1 MRLGFLKPFKKKIS
15 AILVMTLLATS
26 VVPAAVG
33 ATDVSI
39 DLVNG
44 ESPSITDAVYGPNG
58 KSMSVTPIAQ
68 FAGTPLSWNVLNKL
82 NRGFFSRIIAA
93 IDTPITMLSADER
106 YLAMMFYPL
115 DDEQATGRKVLFVQD
130 RSTGQM
136 AEVRTPVNTGSIIH
150 FAMSSDARY
159 FAYTF
164 AEDPDSAKVKVY
176 RYDRVADTLVSVN
189 ETISA
194 NEFRLEEGDYVS
206 ISADGRYIAFDT
218 EAKVPG
224 DTNDNRDVYLY
235 DHLGSGSKLER
246 ITIPKKDTFNNDSW
260 GPSISADGSQIA
272 FVSKAKLTDLE
283 DYVGTNSVY
292 LYDRNAEEGKTLQH
306 ITQGSSPSLSGDGRY
321 VAFSTQLSDLAPGDT
336 NNQDDIYVYD
346 HIGKSFNRVSN
357 RADGSQHPGDSQFPS
372 ISRNGAYVAYEVR
385 TNESLGESDIYVAD
399 SKGLTSTKIEVPSS
413 AIPLSSTGKRPTV
426 GDTGST
432 VSFYSTYLEKIGTLE
447 IPLFDYFI
455 AAKGTMPVWPAG
467 SALEATNEGTDH
479 ITLSWPQASDPDGV
493 TGYAIYKNSTPIAY
507 VPASQARTI
516 TLTNQVR
523 EEGSDYYFQV
533 EAIDSRYHM
542 SMTGPMYTWSSD
554 GEGPSKFFTWIPEE
568 RGNGQ
573 GALVKG
579 SKINIYAGGTPRS
592 EAKLDVSYKEWE
604 GNAQK
609 PKTLT
614 LPLSESVGL
623 GGYYS
628 GSFTLSSEATELTA
642 MKLTLTGAGQVEEEV
657 ADNLPIPVGGGLQ
670 INFTGASQADL
681 VGAILSIDNPE
692 IGQETFT
699 VGDTGIETLSGV
711 WPSDEYRVAL
721 HTQDYQYEMGSLE
734 GVSVEPGRTTS
745 ITLPVS
751 MPAQFRVKVLNSEG
765 KPVPY
770 VPVTLRD
777 ENHELLDTRATRE
790 DGITDSR
797 EGLLRGQT
805 ITAELDLS
813 DLYYELPSGA
823 NLSMKLDG
831 GDNVL
836 TVNVISPDR
845 GSLDLTVKSPDN
857 KPVFNAYVT
866 ATQIYKG
873 KPVVAKARTSL
884 DGRVRFE
891 LFAGEV
897 VLEAAEYS
905 YEYSSGPITAQVP
918 AEITTRLDIPV
929 KQPEKG
935 VINLR
940 VFKKALDTEWQGP
953 LDMQNENLSAYI
965 KSNYGWIHTYY
976 SNAVTL
982 GGTSGTPVNVC
993 VSGVIYA
1000 FVSVCKN
1007 VIMDENSNATAEI
1020 RLEEKGA
1027 RVQGKVQLDRNIY
1040 YSAVLYELKANGN
1053 KETVANVWDDNF
1065 RTTPF
1070 NVNVPKAG
1078 SYRIE
1083 IYKTIR
1089 EQGYKYRYEYANRD
1103 FVIEENQILNLNP
1116 IEFSSSSYFI
1126 NKAGNH
1132 FSAQPSRAI
1141 PGSTITLR
1149 AAYRNNNEQM
1159 APDAKLQ
1166 LEIPEGM
1173 TLVSD
1178 SVSGG
1183 VGEDPVTVDGRTINV
1198 KLGNLAKNDNGTVI
1212 YKLAVSPSF
1221 DKSSV
1226 SVSAR
1231 MKTTLGANSVDEIIG
1246 TVQMDTPKVTL
1257 DAPERVSDANLQT
1270 VLSGY
1275 APAGSTISIYDT
1287 DVKVGG
1293 AVTNAAGVWKTAA
1306 TLADLGNPS
1315 MHALWATTTVNNVDL
1330 ASEKAY
1336 VQVDIGGTQ
1345 LRKMVFAQMPDRKWQ
1360 TVEVGKKAPNFSYT
1374 VVPGHPFQFDFEF
1387 TNPDQVENVRVYMDG
1402 QEGEP
1407 IIALREGSLFRAIVP
1422 TTHDALGGIY
1432 VDYDVKKTQRTY
1444 DGSTPNMEQIRAAF
1458 PPKMRDFEVVSTTP
1472 FEKING
1478 IYMGTVDLKFPQ
1490 LNNKKM
1496 SIKLTLNPESTY
1508 KPSEEE
1514 KALAARSGVP
1524 AIQKSVDVTET
1535 DTSFTIAMSGYMQ
1548 GDLLGNEL
1556 QPLAGSRAMASTK
1569 SGDWGHTAEYFMEIK
1584 GDVDGVK
1591 DHVSGIKE
1599 QYEGYKGYSEKINKI
1614 MYNVETSGMDCIEE
1628 MPTTARLAGKALAAV
1643 VIGEVA
1649 KTALGAWTG
1658 AMALTGPGAV
1668 AAGVA
1673 TSVAGDKIDNY
1684 VDEQIDAV
1692 GSGYNQCDDNPDKK
1706 KRKGRLIANP
1716 QWIYD
1721 PSGYVYEAV
1730 KSNPLQGVKA
1740 TVQYLDTNSGKWEFW
1755 KAEEYDQINPQF
1767 TDEAGRYGW
1776 DVPPG
1781 KWRVVWSK
1789 DDDEDED
1796 GDGVKE
1802 PYERLTSAELDVPPP
1817 HTEVNAG
1824 LVSRAAPKVT
1834 TVTGV
1839 TYDGGSY
1846 VDLTFSKYLE
1856 VTDLTGTAVEIKQGD
1871 TVVEGAAKFIQI
1883 EKSASEAGVMLSRTV
1898 RFTPKSRF
1906 VEGETYTVKLSKS
1919 YYTSYAGTAILQGD
1933 TDPRTFTVL
1942 KLDTTG
1948 PAVET
1953 AKVESGGRIIRLTFN
1968 EPIQMTA
1975 DAIKFQVN
1983 GMVADTVSSAV
1994 AVMKRDETE
2003 TRELLLTISE
2013 PIIAQSGLTLLDGA
2027 VKDRKGNNSTAGN
2040 VSLASDVNSDLSSLT
2055 VGGGTLSP
2063 VFDAVKV
2070 DYTVQLPSG
2079 TKEIT
2084 VTATAAN
2091 SKSTL
2096 KIGTDAVLS
2105 GIPKTLTIP
2114 ADNIIPVTVS
2124 LDGGMLVKTY
2134 KVKVSYSSDSSDP
2147 GSSGGSPPATK
2158 DPLNLGE
2165 TAEMVKKTASNGGTA
2180 LVVDIR
2186 KDAVTEALKD
2196 GKKSKEFYVEI
2207 KDPLDE
2213 LILQL
2218 PIEALRELNAAQ
2230 AQLVVKTKLVHVKLN
2245 AASVQTSGLADGS
2258 KIRLV
2263 IGKAEEQLEKAAAE
2277 AARRQSDTLKTLTS
2291 AVFLHVEAV
2300 KGDQVTPI
2308 SLSENIMLQGEY
2320 PELNGKST
2328 EVYRYN
2334 SDSKSWIYV
2343 ASKKNAD
2350 GKGLLFDINAPGPYA
2365 VMSFT
2370 NQFGDTAGHWAQQ
2383 DIDWMARRLLVNGVS
2398 PTTFRPQGS
2407 VTRAEFAAMLVRALG
2422 IQVSANSQDDSFTD
2436 VKKDAWYHEA
2446 VLTAASKGL
2455 VNGLEAGRF
2464 APDETISR
2472 EHMAVMIS
2480 RAFAFMGLDSSSS
2493 VDKISIDDFADSD
2506 RIQSWARADVELA
2519 LKEGLIQGMSDEVFE
2534 PGGVT
2539 TRAQAVIVI
2548 RRLLKKQE

>member
-1 MRLGFLKPFKKKIS
+1 MRLGFLTSLKKKLS

-33 ATDVSI
+33 ATDSDI
-39 DLVNG
+39 SP
-44 ESPSITDAVYGPNG
+44 SPSITEAVYGPVGKNG
-58 KSMSVTPIAQ
+58 IVTPIPQ

-82 NRGFFSRIIAA
+82 NHGFFARIIAA

-106 YLAMMFYPL
+106 YLAMMSYPL
-115 DDEQATGRKVLFVQD
+115 DNEQAAGRKVLFMQD
-130 RSTGQM
+130 RSTGQIDQ
-136 AEVRTPVNTGSIIH
+136 VPTPPDNDTGSVIH
-150 FAMSSDARY
+150 FAMSPDARY
-159 FAYTF
+159 FAYTYGKDYI
-164 AEDPDSAKVKVY
+164 AEAKVY
-176 RYDRVADTLVSVN
+176 RYDRLSNTLELVN
-189 ETISA
+189 GITSK
-194 NEFRLEEGDYVS
+194 NNPLWEEGDYVS

-218 EAKVPG
+218 KARDLVPG
-224 DTNDNRDVYLY
+224 DTNDSRDVYLY

-292 LYDRNAEEGKTLQH
+292 LYDRNAEEGKKLQH

-336 NNQDDIYVYD
+336 NNKDDIYVYD

-357 RADGSQHPGDSQFPS
+357 RADGSQHPGDSWYPS

-385 TNESLGESDIYVAD
+385 TSESLGESDIYVAD

-455 AAKGTMPVWPAG
+455 AANGTVPIWPLG

-493 TGYAIYKNSTPIAY
+493 TGYAIYKNSRPIAY

-542 SMTGPMYTWSSD
+542 SMTGPMYTWASD
-554 GEGPSKFFTWIPEE
+554 GEGGPSKFFTWIPEE

-579 SKINIYAGGTPRS
+579 SKITIYAGGTPRS
-592 EAKLDVSYKEWE
+592 EAKVDVSYKVWE
-604 GNAQK
+604 GNVQK

-614 LPLSESVGL
+614 LPLSESLGL
-623 GGYYS
+623 GGHYS
-628 GSFTLSSEATELTA
+628 GSFTLPLEATELTA

-670 INFTGASQADL
+670 INFTGASPSELA
-681 VGAILSIDNPE
+681 GAILSLYNPDTGE
-692 IGQETFT
+692 ETFT
-699 VGDTGIETLSGV
+699 LGDTGIETLSGV
-711 WPSDEYRVAL
+711 WPSDEYRITL
-721 HTQDYQYEMGSLE
+721 RTQDYQYDMGSLA
-734 GVSVEPGRTTS
+734 GVRVEPGRTSS

-765 KPVPY
+765 KPVSD

-790 DGITDSR
+790 DGMTDSR
-797 EGLLRGQT
+797 EGLLRGET

-813 DLYYELPSGA
+813 DLYYELPSGS

-836 TVNVISPDR
+836 TVNVVSPDR
-845 GSLDLTVKSPDN
+845 GNLDLTVKSPDN

-905 YEYSSGPITAQVP
+905 YGYSSGPVTAQVP
-918 AEITTRLDIPV
+918 AKITTKMDIPV

-953 LDMQNENLSAYI
+953 LDMQNENLSSYI

-982 GGTSGTPVNVC
+982 GGTPGTPVNVC

-1027 RVQGKVQLDRNIY
+1027 RVQGKVQLGRNIY
-1040 YSAVLYELKANGN
+1040 YSATLYELKANGN
-1053 KETVANVWDDNF
+1053 KESVANAWDDNF

-1078 SYRIE
+1078 SYRME

-1089 EQGYKYRYEYANRD
+1089 EQGYKYRYEYAARN
-1103 FVIEENQILNLNP
+1103 FVVAENQILNLDP

-1159 APDAKLQ
+1159 AADAKLQ

-1178 SVSGG
+1178 SNGNIAVTGG
-1183 VGEDPVTVDGRTINV
+1183 IEEDPVTVDGRTINV
-1198 KLGNLAKNDNGTVI
+1198 KLGNLAKNDNGTVT

-1231 MKTTLGANSVDEIIG
+1231 MKTTLGAESVDEIIG
-1246 TVQMDTPKVTL
+1246 TLQMDTPKVTL
-1257 DAPERVSDANLQT
+1257 YAPERVSDANLQT

-1293 AVTNAAGVWKTAA
+1293 ALANAAGVWKAVV

-1315 MHALWATTTVNNVDL
+1315 MHALWAATTVNNVEL
-1330 ASEKAY
+1330 QSEKEY
-1336 VQVDIGGTQ
+1336 VQVNIGGPQ
-1345 LRKMVFAQMPDRKWQ
+1345 LRKMAFAQMPDRKWV
-1360 TVEVGKKAPNFSYT
+1360 TVEAGKETPNFSYT

-1387 TNPDQVENVRVYMDG
+1387 TNPDLVENVRVYMDG

-1444 DGSTPNMEQIRAAF
+1444 DGSVPNMEQIRAAF
-1458 PPKMRDFEVVSTTP
+1458 PPKMRDFEVISTTP

-1478 IYMGTVDLKFPQ
+1478 IYAGTVELKFPQ

-1496 SIKLTLNPESTY
+1496 SIKLTLNPDSAY

-1524 AIQKSVDVTET
+1524 AVQKSVDVTET
-1535 DTSFTIAMSGYMQ
+1535 DTSFTIAMSGYMPR
-1548 GDLLGNEL
+1548 DLLGNEL
-1556 QPLAGSRAMASTK
+1556 LPLAGSRALASAK
-1569 SGDWGHTAEYFMEIK
+1569 PGDWGHTAEYFMEIK

-1706 KRKGRLIANP
+1706 KRKGRQVANP

-1730 KSNPLQGVKA
+1730 KNNPLAGVTA
-1740 TVQYLDTNSGKWEFW
+1740 TVQYLDTNSGEWKVW
-1755 KAEEYDQINPQF
+1755 KAEDYDQINPQL
-1767 TDEAGRYGW
+1767 TDEAGKYGW

-1781 KWRVVWSK
+1781 KWKVVWSK
-1789 DDDEDED
+1789 GIGIEE
-1796 GDGVKE
+1796 E
-1802 PYERLTSAELDVPPP
+1802 RYETLTSDELDVPPP

-1824 LVSRAAPKVT
+1824 LVSRASPKVT

-1839 TYDGGSY
+1839 TYDRGSY
-1846 VDLTFSKYLE
+1846 VDLTFSKYLK
-1856 VTDLTGTAVEIKQGD
+1856 VTDLTGTAVEVKQGN
-1871 TVVEGAAKFIQI
+1871 TVVEGEAKFTQI
-1883 EKSASEAGVMLSRTV
+1883 EESASEAGVMLSRTV
-1898 RFTPKSRF
+1898 RFTPKNRF
-1906 VEGETYTVKLSKS
+1906 VEGGTYKVKLSKS
-1919 YYTSYAGTAILQGD
+1919 YFTSYANTAILQGE
-1933 TDPRTFTVL
+1933 TDPRTFTVV

-1948 PAVET
+1948 PVVEK
-1953 AKVESGGRIIRLTFN
+1953 ARVESGGRIIRLTFN

-1983 GMVADTVSSAV
+1983 GMAADTVSSAV

-2013 PIIAQSGLTLLDGA
+2013 PIIAQSSLTLLDGA

-2040 VSLASDVNSDLSSLT
+2040 VSLASDVNADLSSLT
-2055 VGGGTLSP
+2055 VGSGTLSP
-2063 VFDAVKV
+2063 VFDPAKV
-2070 DYTVQLPSG
+2070 DYTVQLPMG

-2084 VTATAAN
+2084 MTATAAHSN
-2091 SKSTL
+2091 ATL
-2096 KIGTDAVLS
+2096 KISTDAVLS
-2105 GIPKTLTIP
+2105 GIPRTLTIP
-2114 ADNIIPVTVS
+2114 EDNIIPITVS
-2124 LDGGMLVKTY
+2124 LDGGKLVKTY
-2134 KVKVSYSSDSSDP
+2134 RVNVSYSSDSSD
-2147 GSSGGSPPATK
+2147 GSGGSIPATK

-2165 TAEMVKKTASNGGTA
+2165 TASMEKKTASNGGTA

-2186 KDAVTEALKD
+2186 QDAVTEALKD
-2196 GKKSKEFYVEI
+2196 GKKSKELYVEV
-2207 KDPLDE
+2207 KEPLDE

-2218 PIEALRELNAAQ
+2218 PVEALRELNAAQ
-2230 AQLVVKTKLVHVKLN
+2230 AELIVKTKLMYVKLN
-2245 AASVQTSGLADGS
+2245 AASVQTSGLAEGS

-2263 IGKAEEQLEKAAAE
+2263 IGKVEEQLEKSATE
-2277 AARRQSDTLKTLTS
+2277 SARRQSDALKILTS
-2291 AVFLHVEAV
+2291 AVIMHVEAV

-2320 PELNGKST
+2320 PDLNGKSA
-2328 EVYRYN
+2328 EVYRY
-2334 SDSKSWIYV
+2334 DAYSKYWVYV
-2343 ASKKNAD
+2343 PSKKNSD
-2350 GKGLLFDINAPGPYA
+2350 GKGLQFDITNPGPYA
-2365 VMSFT
+2365 VMRFI
-2370 NQFGDTAGHWAQQ
+2370 NPFGDTIGHWAQE

-2398 PTTFRPQGS
+2398 PTAFKPEGS

-2422 IQVSANSQDDSFTD
+2422 IRVNGNSQDEQFTD
-2436 VKKDAWYHEA
+2436 VNKDAWYREA
-2446 VLTAASKGL
+2446 VLAAASKGL

-2464 APDETISR
+2464 APDETITR
-2472 EHMAVMIS
+2472 EQMAVMIS
-2480 RAFAFMGLDSSSS
+2480 RAFAFTGLDRSSS
-2493 VDKISIDDFADSD
+2493 VDKISIDNFADSD
-2506 RIQSWARADVELA
+2506 RIQSWAIADVELA
-2519 LKEGLIQGMSDEVFE
+2519 LKEGLIRGMSDEAFE
-2534 PGGVT
+2534 PEGIT

>member
-1 MRLGFLKPFKKKIS
+1 MRLGFLKSLRKKLS
-15 AILVMTLLATS
+15 VILVMTLLATS
-26 VVPAAVG
+26 VVPVAVG
-33 ATDVSI
+33 ATDSDI
-39 DLVNG
+39 SP
-44 ESPSITDAVYGPNG
+44 SPSITEAVYGPVG
-58 KSMSVTPIAQ
+58 KNVAVTPIPE
-68 FAGTPLSWNVLNKL
+68 FTGTPLSWNLLNKL
-82 NRGFFSRIIAA
+82 NHGFFSMIYATY
-93 IDTPITMLSADER
+93 DTPITMLSADEK
-106 YLAMMFYPL
+106 YLAMMTYAL
-115 DDEQATGRKVLFVQD
+115 DDEQANGRKIVALQD
-130 RSTGQM
+130 RSTGIIQQI
-136 AEVRTPVNTGSIIH
+136 RTPDITGSVIH

-159 FAYTF
+159 FAYTYS
-164 AEDPDSAKVKVY
+164 EDIASAKVKVY
-176 RYDRVADTLVSVN
+176 RYDRVADTLELVN
-189 ETISA
+189 GTISA
-194 NEFRLEEGDYVS
+194 NEFRSEDGDYVS
-206 ISADGRYIAFDT
+206 ISDDGRYIAFDT
-218 EAKVPG
+218 EDKGVDPG
-224 DTNDNRDVYLY
+224 DTNESRDVYLY
-235 DHLGSGSKLER
+235 DHLGAGTKLNR
-246 ITIPKKDTFNNDSW
+246 ITIPKKETFNNDSW
-260 GPSISADGSQIA
+260 RPSISADGNLIA

-292 LYDRNAEEGKTLQH
+292 LYDRNAEAGKSLQH
-306 ITQGSSPSLSGDGRY
+306 ITEGNSPSISGDGRY
-321 VAFSTQLSDLAPGDT
+321 VAFATLLSDLAPGDG
-336 NNQDDIYVYD
+336 NNKADVYVYD
-346 HIGKSFNRVSN
+346 HIDKIFNRVSN
-357 RADGSQHPGDSQFPS
+357 RADGSQHSGDSQFPS

-385 TNESLGESDIYVAD
+385 TNESQDESDIYVTD
-399 SKGLTSTKIEVPSS
+399 SKGFVSTKIEVPGST
-413 AIPLSSTGKRPTV
+413 IPLSSVSKRPVV
-426 GDTGST
+426 GDTGKT
-432 VSFYSTYLEKIGTLE
+432 VSFFSTYVEKFGTIE
-447 IPLFDYFI
+447 IKLYDYFI
-455 AAKGTMPVWPAG
+455 AANGTVPVWPAG
-467 SALEATNEGTDH
+467 SALEATNEGADH
-479 ITLSWPQASDPDGV
+479 ITLSWPQAIDPDGV
-493 TGYAIYKNSTPIAY
+493 TGYTIYKNSTPIAY

-523 EEGSDYYFQV
+523 EEGADYLFQV

-542 SMTGPMYTWSSD
+542 SMNGPAYNWAGD
-554 GEGPSKFFTWIPEE
+554 GEGNPSKFFTWLGE
-568 RGNGQ
+568 RSNGQ
-573 GALVKG
+573 GALKKG
-579 SKINIYAGGTPRS
+579 SKITIDAGGTPGS
-592 EAKLDVSYKEWE
+592 EAKVEVSFKEWE
-604 GNAQK
+604 GNVQK

-614 LPLSESVGL
+614 VPLSESLGL

-642 MKLTLTGAGQVEEEV
+642 MKLTLIGAGKVEEES
-657 ADNLPIPVGGGLQ
+657 AGNLPIQVGGGLQ
-670 INFTGASQADL
+670 ITFTGASPSEL
-681 VGAILSIDNPE
+681 TGAILSLYNPDTGE
-692 IGQETFT
+692 EAFT
-699 VGDTGIETLSGV
+699 LGDTGIETLSGI
-711 WPSDEYRVAL
+711 WPSDEYQVTLR
-721 HTQDYQYEMGSLE
+721 TRDYQQEMGSLN
-734 GVSVEPGRTTS
+734 GVRVEPGRTSS

-770 VPVTLRD
+770 VPVTLWD
-777 ENHELLDTRATRE
+777 ENHELLDTRTTRE
-790 DGITDSR
+790 DGMTDSR

-813 DLYYELPSGA
+813 DMYYELPSGS

-836 TVNVISPDR
+836 TVNVVSPDR
-845 GSLDLTVKSPDN
+845 GNLDLTVKSPDN

-905 YEYSSGPITAQVP
+905 YGYSSGPVTAQVP
-918 AEITTRLDIPV
+918 AEITTKMDIPV

-953 LDMQNENLSAYI
+953 LDMQNENLSSYI

-982 GGTSGTPVNVC
+982 GGTPGTPVNVC

-1040 YSAVLYELKANGN
+1040 YSATLYELKANGN
-1053 KETVANVWDDNF
+1053 KVSVANAWDDNF
-1065 RTTPF
+1065 HTTPF

-1089 EQGYKYRYEYANRD
+1089 EQGYKYRYEYANKD
-1103 FVIEENQILNLNP
+1103 FVIEENQILNLDP
-1116 IEFSSSSYFI
+1116 IEFSASSYFL

-1132 FSAQPSRAI
+1132 FTAQPSRAV

-1149 AAYRNNNEQM
+1149 AAYRNNNEEM
-1159 APDAKLQ
+1159 APDAKLK

-1178 SVSGG
+1178 SNGNKAVTGG
-1183 VGEDPVTVDGRTINV
+1183 NGGPITVDGGTITV
-1198 KLGNLAKNDNGTVI
+1198 PLGNLDKNDNGTVI

-1231 MKTTLGANSVDEIIG
+1231 MTTKLGAIVVDEIIG

-1257 DAPERVSDANLQT
+1257 AAPERVSDANMQT

-1293 AVTNAAGVWKTAA
+1293 ALTNAAGVWKTVA

-1330 ASEKAY
+1330 QSEKEY
-1336 VQVDIGGTQ
+1336 VQVDIGGPQ
-1345 LRKMVFAQMPDRKWQ
+1345 LRKMAFAQMPDRKWV
-1360 TVEVGKKAPNFSYT
+1360 TVEAGKEAPNFSYT
-1374 VVPGHPFQFDFEF
+1374 VVPGYPFQFDFEF
-1387 TNPDQVENVRVYMDG
+1387 TNPDLVENVRVYMDG

-1432 VDYDVKKTQRTY
+1432 VDYDVIKTERTY
-1444 DGSTPNMEQIRAAF
+1444 DGSMPNMEQIRAAF

-1478 IYMGTVDLKFPQ
+1478 IYAGTVELKFPQ

-1508 KPSEEE
+1508 KPTEEE

-1524 AIQKSVDVTET
+1524 AVQKSVDVSET
-1535 DTSFTIAMSGYMQ
+1535 DTSFTIAMSGYMPR
-1548 GDLLGNEL
+1548 DLLGNQL
-1556 QPLAGSRAMASTK
+1556 QPVAGSLAMAAAK

-1614 MYNVETSGMDCIEE
+1614 MYNVEASGMDCIEE
-1628 MPTTARLAGKALAAV
+1628 MPTTAKLAGKALAAV
-1643 VIGEVA
+1643 VLGEVA

-1730 KSNPLQGVKA
+1730 KSNPLQGVTA
-1740 TVQYLDTNSGKWEFW
+1740 TVQYLDTNSGKWEVW
-1755 KAEEYDQINPQF
+1755 KAEEYDQINPQL
-1767 TDEAGRYGW
+1767 TDEAGKYGW

-1789 DDDEDED
+1789 NDDED
-1796 GDGVKE
+1796 GDGKPD
-1802 PYERLTSAELDVPPP
+1802 PYVRLTSAELDVPPP

-1824 LVSRAAPKVT
+1824 LVSLKSPKVT

-1846 VDLTFSKYLE
+1846 VDLTFSKYLK
-1856 VTDLTGTAVEIKQGD
+1856 VTDLTQGAVVVTD
-1871 TVVEGAAKFIQI
+1871 ADDAVVEGSAQFTQI
-1883 EKSASEAGVMLSRTV
+1883 EESASEAGVKLSRTV
-1898 RFTPKSRF
+1898 RFTPKKRF
-1906 VEGETYTVKLSKS
+1906 VEGGTYKVKLSKS
-1919 YYTSYAGTAILQGD
+1919 YYTSYANTAIVD
-1933 TDPRTFTVL
+1933 TTVPNFTVV

-1948 PAVET
+1948 PVVET

-1983 GMVADTVSSAV
+1983 GMAADTVSSAV

-2040 VSLASDVNSDLSSLT
+2040 VSLASDVNADLSSLT
-2055 VGGGTLSP
+2055 VGSGTLSP
-2063 VFDAVKV
+2063 VFDSAKV
-2070 DYTVQLPSG
+2070 DYSLQLPTG
-2079 TKEIT
+2079 TKELT
-2084 VTATAAN
+2084 VTATAAHSN
-2091 SKSTL
+2091 ATL
-2096 KIGTDAVLS
+2096 KISTDAVLN
-2105 GIPKTLTIP
+2105 GIPRTLTIP
-2114 ADNIIPVTVS
+2114 EDNIIPITVS
-2124 LDGGMLVKTY
+2124 LDGGKLVKTY
-2134 KVKVSYSSDSSDP
+2134 RVNVSYSSDSPD
-2147 GSSGGSPPATK
+2147 SSGGSIPATK

-2165 TAEMVKKTASNGGTA
+2165 TARIEKKTATNGGTA

-2186 KDAVTEALKD
+2186 QDAVTEALKD
-2196 GKKSKEFYVEI
+2196 GKKSKQLYVEV
-2207 KDPLDE
+2207 KELLDE

-2218 PIEALRELNAAQ
+2218 PVGAMRELNAAQ
-2230 AQLVVKTKLVHVKLN
+2230 AELIVKTKLMHVKLN
-2245 AASVQTSGLADGS
+2245 AGSVQTSGLAEGS

-2277 AARRQSDTLKTLTS
+2277 AARRQSDALKMLTS

-2308 SLSENIMLQGEY
+2308 SLSEKNMLQGEY
-2320 PELNGKST
+2320 PELYGKSA
-2328 EVYRYN
+2328 EVYRYDA
-2334 SDSKSWIYV
+2334 DSKSWIYV
-2343 ASKKNAD
+2343 PSKKNAD
-2350 GKGLLFDINAPGPYA
+2350 GKGLLFDINAPGPYV

-2383 DIDWMARRLLVNGVS
+2383 DVDWMARRLLVNGVS
-2398 PTTFRPQGS
+2398 PTEFRPEGS

-2422 IQVSANSQDDSFTD
+2422 IRVNGNSQDEQFTD
-2436 VKKDAWYHEA
+2436 VNKDAWYREA
-2446 VLTAASKGL
+2446 VLAAASKGL

-2464 APDETISR
+2464 VPDETITR
-2472 EHMAVMIS
+2472 EQMAVMIS
-2480 RAFAFMGLDSSSS
+2480 RAFVFTGLDRSSS

-2519 LKEGLIQGMSDEVFE
+2519 LKEGLIRGMSDEAFE
-2534 PGGVT
+2534 PEGIT

>member
-1 MRLGFLKPFKKKIS
+1 MREKLS
-15 AILVMTLLATS
+15 VILVVTLLATS
-26 VVPAAVG
+26 VVPVAVG
-33 ATDVSI
+33 ATDS
-39 DLVNG
+39 G
-44 ESPSITDAVYGPNG
+44 SSPSPSITEAVYGPGG
-58 KSMSVTPIAQ
+58 KNAAVTSIPE
-68 FAGTPLSWNVLNKL
+68 FTGTPLSWNLLNKL
-82 NRGFFSRIIAA
+82 NHGFFSMIYATY
-93 IDTPITMLSADER
+93 DTPITMLSADEK
-106 YLAMMFYPL
+106 YLAMMTYPL
-115 DDEQATGRKVLFVQD
+115 DDEQASRRKVVALQD
-130 RSTGQM
+130 RSTGIIQII
-136 AEVRTPVNTGSIIH
+136 RTPDITGTVIH

-159 FAYTF
+159 FAYTY
-164 AEDPDSAKVKVY
+164 AEDISSAKVKVY
-176 RYDRVADTLVSVN
+176 RYDRVADTLELVN
-189 ETISA
+189 GTISA
-194 NEFRLEEGDYVS
+194 NENRLEDRDYVS
-206 ISADGRYIAFDT
+206 ISADGQYIAFDT
-218 EAKVPG
+218 EAKGLVPG

-235 DHLGSGSKLER
+235 NHSGLGSKLER
-246 ITIPKKDTFNNDSW
+246 ISIPKEDTYNNDSW
-260 GPSISADGSQIA
+260 GPSISVDGKQIA

-283 DYVGTNSVY
+283 DHVGTNSVY
-292 LYDRNAEEGKTLQH
+292 IYDRNAEAGKTLQR
-306 ITQGSSPSLSGDGRY
+306 ISEGNSPSISGDGRY
-321 VAFSTQLSDLAPGDT
+321 VAFATLSSNLAPGD
-336 NNQDDIYVYD
+336 NNNKADIYVYD
-346 HIGKSFNRVSN
+346 HIEESFSRVSN

-372 ISRNGAYVAYEVR
+372 ISRNGGYVAYEVK
-385 TNESLGESDIYVAD
+385 TNESQDDSDIYVAD
-399 SKGLTSTKIEVPSS
+399 NKGYASTKMEVPGSTF
-413 AIPLSSTGKRPTV
+413 PLSTASKRPTV
-426 GDTGST
+426 GDTGKT
-432 VSFYSTYLEKIGTLE
+432 VSFFSTYLEKIGTVE
-447 IPLFDYFI
+447 IKLYDYFI
-455 AAKGTMPVWPAG
+455 AANGTVPVWPSG
-467 SALEATNEGTDH
+467 STLVATNEGADH

-493 TGYAIYKNSTPIAY
+493 TGYAIYKNSKPIAY

-523 EEGSDYYFQV
+523 EDGDDYLFQV

-542 SMTGPMYTWSSD
+542 SMNGPTYNWAGD
-554 GEGPSKFFTWIPEE
+554 GNPGKFFTWLGE

-579 SKINIYAGGTPRS
+579 SKITIYAGGTPGS
-592 EAKLDVSYKEWE
+592 EAKVDVSFKEWE
-604 GNAQK
+604 GNVQK
-609 PKTLT
+609 SKTIT
-614 LPLSESVGL
+614 IPLSESLGL

-628 GSFTLSSEATELTA
+628 GFFTLSSEATELTA
-642 MKLTLTGAGQVEEEV
+642 MRLTLTRAGNVEEEA

-670 INFTGASQADL
+670 INFTGVSQADL
-681 VGAILSIDNPE
+681 AGAILSIDNPE
-692 IGQETFT
+692 TGQETFT
-699 VGDTGIETLSGV
+699 IGDTGIETLSGV
-711 WPSDEYRVAL
+711 WPSDEYRVVL
-721 HTQDYQYEMGSLE
+721 RTQDYLYEMGSLDH
-734 GVSVEPGRTTS
+734 VRVEPGRTTS

-751 MPAQFRVKVLNSEG
+751 MPAQFRVKVLNFEG

-770 VPVTLRD
+770 VPVTLWD
-777 ENHELLDTRATRE
+777 EKHELLDTRATRE
-790 DGITDSR
+790 DGMTDWR
-797 EGLLRGQT
+797 EGLLQGQT

-813 DLYYELPSGA
+813 DLYYELPAGS

-836 TVNVISPDR
+836 TVNVVSLDR

-884 DGRVRFE
+884 DGRVQFE

-905 YEYSSGPITAQVP
+905 YGYSSGLITAQVP
-918 AEITTRLDIPV
+918 AELTTKMDIPV

-935 VINLR
+935 VINLK

-953 LDMQNENLSAYI
+953 LDMQNENLSSTI
-965 KSNYGWIHTYY
+965 KTNYGWIHTYY

-982 GGTSGTPVNVC
+982 GGTPGTPVNVC

-1040 YSAVLYELKANGN
+1040 YSATLYELKANGN
-1053 KETVANVWDDNF
+1053 KVTVANVWDDNF

-1078 SYRIE
+1078 SYRME
-1083 IYKTIR
+1083 IYKSIR
-1089 EQGYKYRYEYANRD
+1089 EQGYKYRYEYATRD
-1103 FVIEENQILNLNP
+1103 FVVAENQILNLDS
-1116 IEFSSSSYFI
+1116 ISFSTSSYFL

-1149 AAYRNNNEQM
+1149 AAYRNNNEQK
-1159 APDAKLQ
+1159 AIKAALE

-1178 SVSGG
+1178 SNGNKAVTGG
-1183 VGEDPVTVDGRTINV
+1183 NGNPITVDERTISV
-1198 KLGNLAKNDNGTVI
+1198 QLGDLAKNDNGMVT

-1231 MKTTLGANSVDEIIG
+1231 MKTMLGTESVDEIIG
-1246 TVQMDTPKVTL
+1246 AVQMDTPKVTL
-1257 DAPERVSDANLQT
+1257 DAPKRVSDANMQT

-1293 AVTNAAGVWKTAA
+1293 AVTNAAGIWKTMA

-1330 ASEKAY
+1330 QSEKEY
-1336 VQVDIGGTQ
+1336 VQMDNGGPQ
-1345 LRKMVFAQMPDRKWQ
+1345 LLKMAFAQMPDRKWV
-1360 TVEVGKKAPNFSYT
+1360 TVEAGKEAPNFSYT

-1387 TNPDQVENVRVYMDG
+1387 TNPDLVENVRIYMDG

-1407 IIALREGSLFRAIVP
+1407 IFALREGSLFRAIVP

-1444 DGSTPNMEQIRAAF
+1444 DGALPNMEQIRTAF

-1478 IYMGTVDLKFPQ
+1478 VYAGTVELSFPQ

-1496 SIKLTLNPESTY
+1496 SIKLTLDPNSTY

-1514 KALAARSGVP
+1514 KALAVRSGVP
-1524 AIQKSVDVTET
+1524 AIQKNVEVTET
-1535 DTSFTIAMSGYMQ
+1535 DTSFTIAMSGYMP
-1548 GDLLGNEL
+1548 GDLVGNEL
-1556 QPLAGSRAMASTK
+1556 QPLAGSSAMAATK

-1591 DHVSGIKE
+1591 EHVSGIKE
-1599 QYEGYKGYSEKINKI
+1599 QYEGYKGYAEKINKI
-1614 MYNVETSGMDCIEE
+1614 MYNVESSGMDCIEE
-1628 MPTTARLAGKALAAV
+1628 MPTTAKLAGKALAAV

-1668 AAGVA
+1668 VAGAA

-1730 KSNPLQGVKA
+1730 KSNPLAGVTA
-1740 TVQYLDTNSGKWEFW
+1740 TVQYLDTNSGEWKVW
-1755 KAEEYDQINPQF
+1755 KAEEYDQINPQL
-1767 TDEAGRYGW
+1767 TDEAGKYGW

-1781 KWRVVWSK
+1781 KWRVRWSK
-1789 DDDEDED
+1789 NEDED
-1796 GDGVKE
+1796 GDGDRD
-1802 PYERLTSAELDVPPP
+1802 PYEPLTSAELDVPPP

-1824 LVSRAAPKVT
+1824 LVSRVSPKVT

-1839 TYDGGSY
+1839 TYNGGSY
-1846 VDLTFSKYLE
+1846 VDLTFSKYLK
-1856 VTDLTGTAVEIKQGD
+1856 VTDLTGTAVKITDVSDAE
-1871 TVVEGAAKFIQI
+1871 VEGAAQFIQI
-1883 EKSASEAGVMLSRTV
+1883 EESASEAGVMLSRTV
-1898 RFTPKSRF
+1898 RFTPKNRF
-1906 VEGETYTVKLSKS
+1906 VEGGTYKVKLSKS
-1919 YYTSYAGTAILQGD
+1919 YYTSYANTGILQGD
-1933 TDPRTFTVL
+1933 TDPRSFTVV

-1948 PAVET
+1948 PIVER

-1975 DAIKFQVN
+1975 DPAKFQVN
-1983 GMVADTVSSAV
+1983 GMVADIVSSAV

-2003 TRELLLTISE
+2003 TPELLLTMSE
-2013 PIIAQSGLTLLDGA
+2013 PIIEQSTLALLDGA

-2040 VSLASDVNSDLSSLT
+2040 VSLTSDVNADLSSLT
-2055 VGGGTLSP
+2055 VGSGTLSP
-2063 VFDAVKV
+2063 VFDSAKV
-2070 DYTVQLPSG
+2070 DYSLLLPKG
-2079 TKEIT
+2079 TKELT
-2084 VTATAAN
+2084 VTATAAHSN
-2091 SKSTL
+2091 AIL
-2096 KIGTDAVLS
+2096 KFGTDAVLS
-2105 GIPKTLTIP
+2105 GIPRTITIP
-2114 ADNIIPVTVS
+2114 ENYIIPITVS
-2124 LDGGMLVKTY
+2124 LDGGKLVKTY
-2134 KVKVSYSSDSSDP
+2134 RLNVSYSSDST
-2147 GSSGGSPPATK
+2147 GSSGGSVPATK

-2165 TAEMVKKTASNGGTA
+2165 TARMEKKTASNGGTA

-2186 KDAVTEALKD
+2186 QDAVAEALKD
-2196 GKKSKEFYVEI
+2196 GKKSKQLYVEVQES
-2207 KDPLDE
+2207 LDE

-2218 PIEALRELNAAQ
+2218 PVESMRELNAAQ
-2230 AQLVVKTKLVHVKLN
+2230 AELIVKTKLMHVKLN
-2245 AASVQTSGLADGS
+2245 AGSVQTSGLAEGS

-2263 IGKAEEQLEKAAAE
+2263 IVKAEEQLEKAATE
-2277 AARRQSDTLKTLTS
+2277 AARAQSDAVKMLTS

-2308 SLSENIMLQGEY
+2308 SLSEKNMLQGEY
-2320 PELNGKST
+2320 PELYEKSA
-2328 EVYRYN
+2328 EVYRYDA
-2334 SDSKSWIYV
+2334 DSKSWIYV
-2343 ASKKNAD
+2343 PSKKNAD

-2370 NQFGDTAGHWAQQ
+2370 NQFGDTTGHWAQQ

-2398 PTTFRPQGS
+2398 PTAFRPEGF
-2407 VTRAEFAAMLVRALG
+2407 VTRAEFTAMLVRALG
-2422 IQVSANSQDDSFTD
+2422 IGVNGNSQDEQFTD
-2436 VKKDAWYHEA
+2436 VNKDAWYREA
-2446 VLTAASKGL
+2446 VLAAASKGL
-2455 VNGLEAGRF
+2455 VNGLEAGIF
-2464 APDETISR
+2464 APDETITR
-2472 EHMAVMIS
+2472 EQMAVMIS
-2480 RAFAFMGLDSSSS
+2480 RAFVFTGLDRSSSI
-2493 VDKISIDDFADSD
+2493 DTISIDDFADSD
-2506 RIQSWARADVELA
+2506 KIQNWARADVELA
-2519 LKEGLIQGMSDEVFE
+2519 LKEGLIRGMSDAAFE
-2534 PGGVT
+2534 PAGIT
-2539 TRAQAVIVI
+2539 TRAQAVVVI
-2548 RRLLKKQE
+2548 RRLLNKLE